1 MMRVSTWVFGVLVLA
16 AVAMQGQSCPKVTYT
31 TPNATIKSLV
41 TAVNC
46 LSGGAG
52 DITAKPAAAGGKHD
66 LAIESFQIIGPK
78 RTRTYRKVVF
88 AVLMVPVASSTQ
100 AVAVTPENPES
111 SITGTGGGQCKIKIN
126 PDNTVDGMC
135 NLTGGTIFVA
145 YRD

>member
-1 MMRVSTWVFGVLVLA
+1 MMRVSTWVFEVLVLA
-16 AVAMQGQSCPKVTYT
+16 AAAMQGQTCPKVTYT

-46 LSGGAG
+46 LSGAG
-52 DITAKPAAAGGKHD
+52 ETAAKPAAPGGKHD

-78 RTRTYRKVVF
+78 RTRTYRKLVF

-126 PDNTVDGMC
+126 SDNTVDGVC
-135 NLTGGTIFVA
+135 NLTGGTMFVA